1 MLSVARVRSVTIQ
14 PRYSVI
20 GKKCEGE
27 HDQIDARSGD
37 CIGALCGLFSTWQS
51 AVSWRGKPVAGCD
64 HSAGGIFSRGPSHA
78 AGRAGRSDTT
88 RQRARNT
95 CEWRDSLAG
104 CGRARW
110 HTACGSAGHDT
121 CSCARA
127 AASGSASRAA
137 TAAGTQVP

>member
-14 PRYSVI
+14 PRYSEI

-37 CIGALCGLFSTWQS
+37 RIGARGGLFSTWQS
-51 AVSWRGKPVAGCD
+51 AVSWREPVASRD
-64 HSAGGIFSRGPSHA
+64 HTAGGIFCRGPRHA

-95 CEWRDSLAG
+95 CEWRDSLTG

-110 HTACGSAGHDT
+110 HTACGCAGHDT
-121 CSCARA
+121 CSCARDA
-127 AASGSASRAA
+127 TSGSAGRAA
-137 TAAGTQVP
+137 TAA